1 MLVED
6 LDAQGDGKNLQ
17 ANWQDMGGLRAEEK
31 WRLDRTG
38 TSEGWLA
45 VGGVPTPEGT
55 LMGSDQREC
64 GNVFPCPI
72 SLGSLP
78 SSQARSYA
86 LRGCLQAVWPWGH
99 KREDSGEHD
108 RQVRGALQDKRSG
121 RVAECICPANSGP
134 GSLLGSHAGSPNL

>member
-45 VGGVPTPEGT
+45 VGGVPTPGLRSEGVW
-55 LMGSDQREC
+55 QR
-64 GNVFPCPI
+64 FPMPNQPGKFAQL
-72 SLGSLP
+72 SG
-78 SSQARSYA
+78 QV
-86 LRGCLQAVWPWGH
+86 LRPQRMPP
-99 KREDSGEHD
+99 
-108 RQVRGALQDKRSG
+108 G
-121 RVAECICPANSGP
+121 RVA
-134 GSLLGSHAGSPNL
+134 LGA